1 MSVQTNVNLY
11 CKSKVSKAQA
21 IVDLTKALKRKS
33 RETVRTT
40 LMPLVGKFWSVK
52 LIDGEGKAKGSKVFN
67 SSAENY
73 ENAKRDLYDLVV
85 GICGKASS
93 SGSKEPVVVSKKLV
107 TNITNEIIDAGL
119 TRDEFNA
126 LLSQLRDAVKFEAQ

>member
-1 MSVQTNVNLY
+1 MSVQINVNLY

-21 IVDLTKALKRKS
+21 IVELTKALKRKS

-52 LIDGEGKAKGSKVFN
+52 LIDGEGKAKGSKVFD
-67 SSAENY
+67 SSSENY

-93 SGSKEPVVVSKKLV
+93 SGSKEPVAVPKKLLSNM
-107 TNITNEIIDAGL
+107 TAEIIDAGL

-126 LLSQLRDAVKFEAQ
+126 LLSQLRDAVSFQ

>member
-40 LMPLVGKFWSVK
+40 LMPLVGKFWTVK
-52 LIDGEGKAKGSKVFN
+52 LVDGASKAKGSKVFD

-93 SGSKEPVVVSKKLV
+93 SGSKEAVAVPRKLLSNM
-107 TNITNEIIDAGL
+107 TAEIIDAGL

-126 LLSQLRDAVKFEAQ
+126 LLSQLRDAVSFQ

>member
-11 CKSKVSKAQA
+11 CKSKATKAQA
-21 IVDLTKALKRKS
+21 IVALTKDLKRKS
-33 RETVRTT
+33 RDTVRTT

-52 LIDGEGKAKGSKVFN
+52 LVDGEGKAKGSKVFD

-85 GICGKASS
+85 DICGKAGS
-93 SGSKEPVVVSKKLV
+93 SGSKEPVVVPKKLV
-107 TNITNEIIDAGL
+107 ANITSEIIDAGL

-126 LLSQLRDAVKFEAQ
+126 LLSQLRDAIQFQ

>member
-1 MSVQTNVNLY
+1 MSVQTNVTLF
-11 CKSKVSKAQA
+11 CKSKVAKAQA
-21 IVDLTKALKRKS
+21 IVDLTKELKRKS
-33 RETVRTT
+33 RETVRVT

-52 LIDGEGKAKGSKVFN
+52 LIDGEGKAKGSKVLD
-67 SSAENY
+67 SSAKNY

-93 SGSKEPVVVSKKLV
+93 SGSKEPVAVPKKLLS
-107 TNITNEIIDAGL
+107 NITSEIIDAGL

-126 LLSQLRDAVKFEAQ
+126 LMSQLRDAVSFQ

>member
-33 RETVRTT
+33 RETVRAT
-40 LMPLVGKFWSVK
+40 LMPLVGKFWTVK
-52 LIDGEGKAKGSKVFN
+52 LVDGESKAKGSKVFD

-93 SGSKEPVVVSKKLV
+93 SGSKEAVAVPRKLLS
-107 TNITNEIIDAGL
+107 NITTEIIDAGL

-126 LLSQLRDAVKFEAQ
+126 LLSQLRDSVSFQ

>member
-1 MSVQTNVNLY
+1 MSVQTNVNLF
-11 CKSKVSKAQA
+11 CKSKVAKAQA
-21 IVDLTKALKRKS
+21 IVDLTKELKRKS

-40 LMPLVGKFWSVK
+40 LMPLVGKFWTVK
-52 LIDGEGKAKGSKVFN
+52 LIDGEGKAKGSKVLD

-93 SGSKEPVVVSKKLV
+93 SGSKEAVAVPRKLLS
-107 TNITNEIIDAGL
+107 TMTAEIIDAGL

-126 LLSQLRDAVKFEAQ
+126 LLSQLRDAVSFQ

>member
-1 MSVQTNVNLY
+1 MSIQTNVNLY
-11 CKSKVSKAQA
+11 CKSKATKAQA
-21 IVDLTKALKRKS
+21 IVELTKDLKRKS
-33 RETVRTT
+33 RETVRAT
-40 LMPLVGKFWSVK
+40 LMPLVGKFWTVK
-52 LIDGEGKAKGSKVFN
+52 LVDGDGKAKGSKVFD

-85 GICGKASS
+85 GICGKAGS
-93 SGSKEPVVVSKKLV
+93 SGSKEPVAVPKKLA

-126 LLSQLRDAVKFEAQ
+126 LLTHIRNSVSFQ

>member
-11 CKSKVSKAQA
+11 CKSKATKAEA
-21 IVDLTKALKRKS
+21 LVLLTKDLKRKS
-33 RETVRTT
+33 RETVRVT

-52 LIDGEGKAKGSKVFN
+52 LVDGESKAKGSKVLD

-93 SGSKEPVVVSKKLV
+93 SGSKEPVAVPRKLLSNM
-107 TNITNEIIDAGL
+107 TAEIIDAGL

-126 LLSQLRDAVKFEAQ
+126 LLAQLRDAVSFQ

>member
-1 MSVQTNVNLY
+1 MSVQTNVNLF
-11 CKSKVSKAQA
+11 CKSKVTKAQA
-21 IVDLTKALKRKS
+21 IVDLAKELKRKP
-33 RETVRTT
+33 REAVRTT
-40 LMPLVGKFWSVK
+40 LMPLVGKFWTVK
-52 LIDGEGKAKGSKVFN
+52 LIDGEGKAKGSKVLD

-93 SGSKEPVVVSKKLV
+93 SGNKEPVVVPKKLLS
-107 TNITNEIIDAGL
+107 NITNEIIDAGL

-126 LLSQLRDAVKFEAQ
+126 LLSKLRDAVSFQ

>member
-21 IVDLTKALKRKS
+21 VVELTKALKRKS
-33 RETVRTT
+33 RETVRAT
-40 LMPLVGKFWSVK
+40 LMPLVGKFWGVA
-52 LIDGEGKAKGSKVFN
+52 LVDGEGKAKGSKVF
-67 SSAENY
+67 STDAPKY

-93 SGSKEPVVVSKKLV
+93 SGSKEPVAVPKKLLSD
-107 TNITNEIIDAGL
+107 ITSEIIDAGL

-126 LLSQLRDAVKFEAQ
+126 LLSQLRDAVSFQ

>member
-1 MSVQTNVNLY
+1 MSIQTNVNLF
-11 CKSKVSKAQA
+11 CKSGVTKAQA
-21 IVDLTKALKRKS
+21 IDALTKELKRKS

-40 LMPLVGKFWSVK
+40 LMPLVGKFWTVK
-52 LIDGEGKAKGSKVFN
+52 LIDGEGKAKGSKVLD

-93 SGSKEPVVVSKKLV
+93 SGNKEPVVVPKKLLS
-107 TNITNEIIDAGL
+107 NITNEIIDAGL

-126 LLSQLRDAVKFEAQ
+126 LLSKLRDAVSFQ

>member
-21 IVDLTKALKRKS
+21 IVDLTKELKRKS
-33 RETVRTT
+33 RETVRAT
-40 LMPLVGKFWSVK
+40 LMPLVGKFWTVK
-52 LIDGEGKAKGSKVFN
+52 LINGESKAKGSKVFD

-93 SGSKEPVVVSKKLV
+93 SGSKEPVVVPRKLLS
-107 TNITNEIIDAGL
+107 NITTEIIDAGL

-126 LLSQLRDAVKFEAQ
+126 LLTKLRDAVSFQ

>member
-1 MSVQTNVNLY
+1 MSVQTNVNLF
-11 CKSKVSKAQA
+11 CKSKVAKAQA
-21 IVDLTKALKRKS
+21 IVDLTKELKRKS

-40 LMPLVGKFWSVK
+40 LMPLVGKFWGVA
-52 LIDGEGKAKGSKVFN
+52 LVDGEGKAKGSKVF
-67 SSAENY
+67 STDAPKY

-93 SGSKEPVVVSKKLV
+93 SGSKEPVAVPKKLLSNM
-107 TNITNEIIDAGL
+107 TAEIIDAGL

-126 LLSQLRDAVKFEAQ
+126 LLSQLRDAVSFQ

>member
-1 MSVQTNVNLY
+1 MSVQTNVNLF
-11 CKSKVSKAQA
+11 CKSKVAKAQA
-21 IVDLTKALKRKS
+21 IVDLTKELKRKS

-40 LMPLVGKFWSVK
+40 LMPLVGKFWTVK
-52 LIDGEGKAKGSKVFN
+52 LIDGEGKAKGSKVFD
-67 SSAENY
+67 SSSENY

-93 SGSKEPVVVSKKLV
+93 SGSKEPVAVPKKLLSNM
-107 TNITNEIIDAGL
+107 TAEIIDAGL

-126 LLSQLRDAVKFEAQ
+126 LLSQLRDAVSFQ

>member
-1 MSVQTNVNLY
+1 MSIQTNVNLF
-11 CKSKVSKAQA
+11 CKSGVTKAQA
-21 IVDLTKALKRKS
+21 IDALTKELKRKP
-33 RETVRTT
+33 REAVRTT
-40 LMPLVGKFWSVK
+40 LMPLVGKFWTVK
-52 LIDGEGKAKGSKVFN
+52 LIDGEGKAKGSKVLD

-93 SGSKEPVVVSKKLV
+93 SGNKEPVVVPKKLLS
-107 TNITNEIIDAGL
+107 NITNEIIDAGL

-126 LLSQLRDAVKFEAQ
+126 LLSKLRDAVSFQ

>member
-1 MSVQTNVNLY
+1 MSIQTNVNLF
-11 CKSKVSKAQA
+11 CKSGVTKAQA
-21 IVDLTKALKRKS
+21 IDALTKELKRKS
-33 RETVRTT
+33 RESVRTT
-40 LMPLVGKFWSVK
+40 LMPLVGKFWTVK
-52 LIDGEGKAKGSKVFN
+52 LIDGEGKAKGSKVLD

-93 SGSKEPVVVSKKLV
+93 SGNKEPVVVPKKLLS
-107 TNITNEIIDAGL
+107 NITNEIIDAGL

-126 LLSQLRDAVKFEAQ
+126 LLSKLRDAVSFQ

>member
-1 MSVQTNVNLY
+1 MSVQTNVNLF
-11 CKSKVSKAQA
+11 CKSKVTKAQA
-21 IVDLTKALKRKS
+21 IADLTKELKRKP
-33 RETVRTT
+33 REAVRTT

-52 LIDGEGKAKGSKVFN
+52 LVDGEGKAKGSKVFD
-67 SSAENY
+67 SSAKNY

-93 SGSKEPVVVSKKLV
+93 SGNKEPVVVPKKLV
-107 TNITNEIIDAGL
+107 SNIASEIIDAGL

-126 LLSQLRDAVKFEAQ
+126 LLAQLRDAVSFQ

>member
-1 MSVQTNVNLY
+1 MSVQTNVNLF
-11 CKSKVSKAQA
+11 CKSKVAKAQA
-21 IVDLTKALKRKS
+21 IVDLTKELKRKS

-40 LMPLVGKFWSVK
+40 LMPLVGKFWGVA
-52 LIDGEGKAKGSKVFN
+52 LVDGEGKAKGSKVF
-67 SSAENY
+67 STDAPKY

-93 SGSKEPVVVSKKLV
+93 SGSKEPVAVPRKLLS
-107 TNITNEIIDAGL
+107 NITSEIIDAGL

-126 LLSQLRDAVKFEAQ
+126 LLAQLREAVAFQ